1 MTMKSHTTK
10 PSLLRQPL
18 APSILT
24 EIRREIKNYN
34 EEGAWMRFRFCK
46 GDREEN
52 DDTPCL
58 HQWQERDVKIITNL
72 LLIAILRI
80 MYKGT
85 LRQWKANNKPGS
97 ASCAE
102 LVHNR
107 YLQLIFHQGL
117 LN

>member
-52 DDTPCL
+52 DDLYPMLAPMARKRCEDNY
-58 HQWQERDVKIITNL
+58 QPSPYCN
-72 LLIAILRI
+72 
-80 MYKGT
+80 
-85 LRQWKANNKPGS
+85 P
-97 ASCAE
+97 
-102 LVHNR
+102 
-107 YLQLIFHQGL
+107 
-117 LN
+117 